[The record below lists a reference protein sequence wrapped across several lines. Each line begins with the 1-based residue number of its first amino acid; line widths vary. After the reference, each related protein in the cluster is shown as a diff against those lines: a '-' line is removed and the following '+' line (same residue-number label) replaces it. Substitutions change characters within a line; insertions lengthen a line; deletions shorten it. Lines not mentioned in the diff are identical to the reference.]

1 MIRLG
6 VAVLPQT
13 ARQYCQYIYFK
24 PHVFTMKGLDQIDL
38 RILNLLQLDS
48 KHTIKEVASHL
59 HMTTTPVYERIRR
72 LEDEGYIKRYVALLD
87 SDKLDFGLTAFCRLT
102 INEKSRQAREEF
114 ERCIHGFLE
123 VLECH
128 HLAGTAD
135 YQLKIVVGDIKA
147 YHDFVVNKLSKLSG
161 ITAIESSF
169 VMAEIKQT
177 SRLPIVLEE

>member
-1 MIRLG
+1 
-6 VAVLPQT
+6 VKYFLP
-13 ARQYCQYIYFK
+13 YFNLLAIL
-24 PHVFTMKGLDQIDL
+24 PSHSLATPTFATMKGLDQIDL
-38 RILNLLQLDS
+38 RILNILQLDS
-48 KHTIKEVASHL
+48 KHTIKEVAIHL

-114 ERCIHGFLE
+114 EHRIHGFGE

-135 YQLKIVVGDIKA
+135 YQLKVVVSDIKA
-147 YHDFVVNKLSKLSG
+147 YHDFVVNKLSKLVG

-177 SRLPIVLEE
+177 TSLPIVLEE